1 MKKMTKIIPAALLA
15 SSLLVSC
22 TPPATVN
29 QDVFFSNLSRLCG
42 NAYAGKLISDDA
54 VDADFKDAKMVMHV
68 RDCSDTEI
76 RIPFQVDDNR
86 SRTWII
92 TRTDDGLR
100 LKHDHR
106 HEDGSEDAVT
116 LYGGDTAGKGT
127 STRQEF
133 PVDDYSIAMFKD
145 EGLAASVTNIW
156 AVEVLPKAFVYE
168 MAREGRL
175 FRVAFNT
182 EETVEIP
189 PANW

>member
-1 MKKMTKIIPAALLA
+1 MKKFMMIIPAALLA
-15 SSLLVSC
+15 SC

-92 TRTDDGLR
+92 TRTGEGLQ

-106 HEDGSEDAVT
+106 HEDGSEDEVT
-116 LYGGDTAGKGT
+116 MYGGDTAGQGN

-182 EETVEIP
+182 EETVDIP
-189 PANW
+189 PPNW